1 MDKASALEFSVR
13 FRKPFRFVDFDTKVL
28 KRSFRKIGH
37 EFPGMSTGKL
47 RSSIKYRVS
56 HSGFSVGVANY
67 MTNSIRERGA
77 YYPAFVYWGHRAP
90 GADRN
95 ALRKPDRRQQHKK
108 RHGEKV
114 AAPRKNWIVEAANQ
128 YGNEAYQKD
137 MAEILDEALKPGII
151 SG

>member
-28 KRSFRKIGH
+28 KRSFRKIGQKVQGMAKKNVSTRGVSKAN

-77 YYPAFVYWGHRAP
+77 YYPAFVYWGHRRP
-90 GADRN
+90 INMGMKRI
-95 ALRKPDRRQQHKK
+95 RKIWRKFLM
-108 RHGEKV
+108 RHLSRGSY
-114 AAPRKNWIVEAANQ
+114 R
-128 YGNEAYQKD
+128 
-137 MAEILDEALKPGII
+137 DEACDDHF
-151 SG
+151 SS